1 MRKIICTLIMAGMLL
16 VLAACN
22 NSEHRVKIKDDAA
35 VLEDMGIKVTLPK
48 GWVVFDTEESMNRN
62 GTIIREFMEGYTKYT
77 KFDYM
82 AFVEADVVV
91 DVNAMWGSRFLLY
104 AERPGGGIALT
115 LRTMELP
122 EEVDIYCFARDVN
135 NTVTELYKRGG
146 FDVCGTLD
154 PIQNG
159 ESTGISG
166 YISEVNVK
174 ESERDG
180 ERIFVLTDYIFTYK
194 NHMYCMEIYAEESAY
209 DDGKNIQI
217 LPAEL

>member
-1 MRKIICTLIMAGMLL
+1 MRKIICTLIMAGVLL

-22 NSEHRVKIKDDAA
+22 NGEHRVKIKDDAA

-62 GTIIREFMEGYTKYT
+62 ATMIWGFAANYTKTDFENYIEM
-77 KFDYM
+77 D
-82 AFVEADVVV
+82 ADTRPW
-91 DVNAMWGSRFLLY
+91 DSRFLLY
-104 AERPGGGIALT
+104 AERQGGGIALT
-115 LRTMELP
+115 LRTGELP
-122 EEVDIYCFARDVN
+122 KEMNVYDFARDVN

-146 FDVCGTLD
+146 FDVYGILD
-154 PIQNG
+154 PIQSG